1 MVVALVLAG
10 GAGRRMGASRNKVFL
25 ELEGQPLLAWSLEA
39 FQRAPSVDRIVL
51 VLAAADFDLWAKVQE
66 NHSWSKLVAVVPGGA
81 ERAASAAQG
90 LRALTGD
97 ESIVL
102 IHDGARPLVTPAL
115 IEETVRLAKRYGS
128 AVPGL
133 PVKETIK
140 EAGPVLA
147 EGEAVAAGNGASR
160 GEGAARGGVAAGVLA
175 AAGGE
180 AEAAGEAA
188 GVLAATGGEAEA
200 AGEGTAEGDIAAAGN
215 VVAKPRTL
223 YQVARTPVRAHLW
236 TVQTPQG
243 FRREVIV
250 AAYAAAGY
258 VDGEDLARLGG
269 ASGSGRGAAAGLGEV
284 ASLGTSPG
292 AANSPGAG
300 PGIGAGATADKRA
313 AAIARRFALALSSQ
327 QPDNRVS
334 GGQPGNQVPEG
345 LLGAGLPDFSFTD
358 DASLVEALGLPVYL
372 FPGDEENIKIT
383 TPLDLELAKILFRRR
398 RA

>member
-66 NHSWSKLVAVVPGGA
+66 NHSWSKLAAVVPGGA

-115 IEETVRLAKRYGS
+115 IEETVRLARRYGS

-140 EAGPVLA
+140 EAGPVLV
-147 EGEAVAAGNGASR
+147 EGEAVAAGNGEAR
-160 GEGAARGGVAAGVLA
+160 GEAVERGGV
-175 AAGGE
+175 
-180 AEAAGEAA
+180 AA

-200 AGEGTAEGDIAAAGN
+200 GEEATAEGDIAAPGT
-215 VVAKPRTL
+215 VVAKPRIL

-258 VDGEDLARLGG
+258 IDGQDLTRLGG
-269 ASGSGRGAAAGLGEV
+269 ASDSGRGAAAGLGEV

-292 AANSPGAG
+292 AG
-300 PGIGAGATADKRA
+300 PGIGVGATAGQRA
-313 AAIARRFALALSSQ
+313 AAIAQRFGLAISSQ
-327 QPDNRVS
+327 LPDNRVS
-334 GGQPGNQVPEG
+334 GGQPGNQVPG
-345 LLGAGLPDFSFTD
+345 GQLVAGLPNFSFTD

-383 TPLDLELAKILFRRR
+383 APLDLELAKILFRRR
-398 RA
+398 RE

>member
-39 FQRAPSVDRIVL
+39 FQRAPSVDRIIL
-51 VLAAADFDLWAKVQE
+51 VLAAADFDLWAKMEE

-115 IEETVRLAKRYGS
+115 IEETVRVAKRYGS
-128 AVPGL
+128 AVPGW
-133 PVKETIK
+133 PAKETIK
-140 EAGPVLA
+140 EAGPVLV
-147 EGEAVAAGNGASR
+147 EGEAVAAGNGAAEVKSADS
-160 GEGAARGGVAAGVLA
+160 G

-180 AEAAGEAA
+180 AAARGGAA
-188 GVLAATGGEAEA
+188 LGAVAATGGEAEVG
-200 AGEGTAEGDIAAAGN
+200 GEATAEGDITAPRN
-215 VVAKPRTL
+215 VVAKPRSL

-258 VDGEDLARLGG
+258 IDGHDLARLGR
-269 ASGSGRGAAAGLGEV
+269 APDSGWGVAPGLGEV

-292 AANSPGAG
+292 AGT
-300 PGIGAGATADKRA
+300 GIGVGATAGQRA
-313 AAIARRFALALSSQ
+313 AALAQRFALAISSQ
-327 QPDNRVS
+327 LPDNRVS
-334 GGQPGNQVPEG
+334 GRQPGNQVPG
-345 LLGAGLPDFSFTD
+345 GQLGAGLPNFSFTD

-398 RA
+398 RE